1 MWLNLQNYFNFNKDF
16 VAQLRKTLLSS
27 SSRMSGGSPDT
38 AEKYLITVA
47 LKFAVIKSN
56 TH

>member
-1 MWLNLQNYFNFNKDF
+1 MRINLQNYFNFNEDF

-27 SSRMSGGSPDT
+27 SSRMSGGSPGT

-47 LKFAVIKSN
+47 FKFKVIKSN
-56 TH
+56 